1 MNNKMNSHNFQLSHH
16 NFGLTTLPH
25 YGNSCGVSAVF
36 TALGA
41 LGFESDDKLIKMMLH
56 WVTNNI
62 RHNYEFGIAMMKK
75 FYLTDSGKV
84 RDHNEDSVTILKN
97 ANDEYLLIV
106 ADGMGGHRAGEVASS
121 MVVNHFGQKF
131 SSLTT
136 IGSKIDAINW
146 LKDNITEINTK
157 IIDHTKTNP
166 DSLGMGTTTV
176 LALVTK
182 DYLLFGNIGDSS
194 GFVYKNGKL
203 IKATKD
209 HTLVNLLVA
218 AGDLTEE
225 EAKYHPKRN
234 VLMKALGSSEV
245 AELDIFDVDTNID
258 GILLCSDG
266 LTTMLTK
273 EQIEKVLNDKDLEIE
288 EKIIKLIRK
297 SNARGGTDN
306 ISIAYLVMESG
317 EE

>member
-1 MNNKMNSHNFQLSHH
+1 
-16 NFGLTTLPH
+16 
-25 YGNSCGVSAVF
+25 
-36 TALGA
+36 
-41 LGFESDDKLIKMMLH
+41 
-56 WVTNNI
+56 
-62 RHNYEFGIAMMKK
+62 MKT

-97 ANDEYLLIV
+97 ANNEYLLIV

-121 MVVNHFGQKF
+121 MVISHMNNRFNQLD
-131 SSLTT
+131 S

-146 LKDNITEINTK
+146 LKDNVTEINK
-157 IIDHTKTNP
+157 EIIDYTKVHP
-166 DSLGMGTTTV
+166 EAMGMGTTCV
-176 LALVTK
+176 MALIT
-182 DYLLFGNIGDSS
+182 DEYLVFANIGDSS

-203 IKATKD
+203 TKVTND

-218 AGDLTEE
+218 SGDLTEE

-234 VLMKALGSSEV
+234 VLMKALGSSEK

-258 GILLCSDG
+258 GVLLCSDG
-266 LTTMLTK
+266 LTSMLTK
-273 EQIEKVLNDKDLEIE
+273 EQIEKVLVDDELEIE
-288 EKIIKLIRK
+288 EQVVKLIRK

-306 ISIAYLVMESG
+306 ISVAYLNCESG